1 MPYRKPPPLAA
12 PRRIACLL
20 GGEAA
25 TAEIAERLWEAL
37 GAHTPAVERDESLPV
52 AFYLDAAGV
61 APRYGTEAGWCRTVL
76 AEARTLGSAKARLGL
91 AGCKFA
97 AWVAAQTTQ
106 FEQSWQVVEEHDARF
121 LAQLPVD
128 WLPLT
133 QETLRRLR
141 VLGLHTLGKLAA
153 LPGAA
158 VSEQFGPE
166 SLTAWRWARGQ
177 DERPLIGRRCQMATA
192 SHLLDAPEARGE
204 ELLAT
209 AVYLAERALCDLPV
223 DRHAWA
229 IRQVGIVALTDD
241 GERLAAETWLGDTP
255 GQETMCAVLARLIAP
270 FHGEGAGIVELT
282 VQLWGLEPAPR
293 RQLCLLEAQETDL
306 RWRQVVEVLGRRY
319 PDGLLRSV
327 LANPD
332 APILTE
338 RYALER
344 WQA

>member
-1 MPYRKPPPLAA
+1 MPYRQPSRLAA
-12 PRRIACLL
+12 PRRIAFLL
-20 GGEAA
+20 VSETT

-37 GAHTPAVERDESLPV
+37 GAHTPAVERDESLPI

-61 APRYGTEAGWCRTVL
+61 APRYRNEAGWCRAVL
-76 AEARTLGSAKARLGL
+76 AEARTLGSDQAHLGL
-91 AGCKFA
+91 AGCKYA

-106 FEQSWQVVEEHDARF
+106 PEQSWQIVGEPDARF

-133 QETLRRLR
+133 KETLRRLR
-141 VLGLHTLGKLAA
+141 MLGLHTLGKLAA

-177 DERPLIGRRCQMATA
+177 DERPLIGRRCQMVAA
-192 SHLLDAPEARGE
+192 SHLFDAPEARGE
-204 ELLAT
+204 ALLVT
-209 AVYLAERALCDLPV
+209 AAHLAERALCDLPV

-229 IRQVGIVALTDD
+229 VRQVGIVALTDD
-241 GERLAAETWLGDTP
+241 GARVAAETWLGDTP
-255 GQETMCAVLARLIAP
+255 GQEMMCAVLARLIAQ
-270 FHGEGAGIVELT
+270 FHGEGEGLVELT

-293 RQLCLLEAQETDL
+293 RQLSLLEAQETDL

-319 PDGLLRSV
+319 PEGLMRSV
-327 LANPD
+327 LANPE

-338 RYALER
+338 RYALQR